1 MGIAVSIVALLV
13 GGSPRLFLI
22 HESLVTGAMGLL
34 ALTSLAWR
42 RPLLFYISRQFSAGE
57 DPEANERFNALWQ
70 LAPARRTF
78 RVLTIVWALGWLSE
92 FALRVVM
99 VLTLS
104 VGRVL
109 AISPFVFNGVTIGL
123 IAWTLAYV
131 RRRRARG
138 QSPLDRPPLSL

>member
-1 MGIAVSIVALLV
+1 
-13 GGSPRLFLI
+13 
-22 HESLVTGAMGLL
+22 
-34 ALTSLAWR
+34 
-42 RPLLFYISRQFSAGE
+42 
-57 DPEANERFNALWQ
+57 
-70 LAPARRTF
+70 
-78 RVLTIVWALGWLSE
+78 VWALGWLSE